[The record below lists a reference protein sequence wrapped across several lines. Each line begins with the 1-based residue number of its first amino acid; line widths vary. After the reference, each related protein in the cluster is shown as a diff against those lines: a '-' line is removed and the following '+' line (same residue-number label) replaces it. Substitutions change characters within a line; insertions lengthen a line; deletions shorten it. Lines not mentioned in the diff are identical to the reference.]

1 MPYEKV
7 AFTGSRGHELA
18 ARLDLPDG
26 DVKAY
31 GLFAHCFSC
40 SKDLSAVNRI
50 SRALNEDGIAVFR
63 FDFTGLGQSEGNFSN
78 TNFTSNVNDILAA
91 ADYMRNE
98 LSAPSVMMGHSL
110 GGAATFLAANRVPEV
125 RAVATI
131 GAPANAV
138 NVLKQFG
145 DDIATIEKEGEAD
158 VLLGGRPF
166 VIKKQFVDDARS
178 QDLLAEVATLKK
190 PLLVM
195 HSPIDDTVDIDH
207 ARQIYEAAK
216 HPKSF
221 ISLDTADHLLMKN
234 SADSQYVARVISAW
248 ASQYLNSN
256 I

>member
-1 MPYEKV
+1 M
-7 AFTGSRGHELA
+7 LA
-18 ARLDLPDG
+18 ARLDLPD
-26 DVKAY
+26 DDIKAY

-63 FDFTGLGQSEGNFSN
+63 FDFTGLGQSAGDFSN
-78 TNFTSNVNDILAA
+78 TNFTSNVADILSAV
-91 ADYMRNE
+91 DYMRAE
-98 LSAPSVMMGHSL
+98 LQAPAVMMGHSL
-110 GGAATFLAANRVPEV
+110 GGAATFMAANSVPEV

-131 GAPANAV
+131 GAPANAH
-138 NVLKQFG
+138 NVLKQFSS
-145 DDIATIEKEGEAD
+145 DIETIEQEGEAN

-166 VIKKQFVDDARS
+166 VIKKQFVDDARD
-178 QDLLAEVATLKK
+178 QDLLAEVATLRK

-221 ISLDTADHLLMKN
+221 VSLDTADHLLMKN
-234 SADSQYVARVISAW
+234 AADSQYAARVISAW
-248 ASQYLNSN
+248 ASQY
-256 I
+256 IG

>member
-1 MPYEKV
+1 MPSQKV
-7 AFTGSRGHELA
+7 TFMGSQNFELA
-18 ARLDLPDG
+18 ARIDSPDG
-26 DVKAY
+26 DIKAY

-91 ADYMRNE
+91 ADFMRAE
-98 LSAPSVMMGHSL
+98 LSAPAIMMGHSL

-125 RAVATI
+125 QAVATI

-145 DDIATIEKEGEAD
+145 DEIETIEQEGRAD

-178 QDLLAEVATLKK
+178 QDLLSEVSELKK
-190 PLLVM
+190 PLMVM

-207 ARQIYEAAK
+207 ARRIYEAAM

-221 ISLDTADHLLMKN
+221 ISLDKADHLLMKN
-234 SADSQYVARVISAW
+234 ASDSVFVARVISAW
-248 ASQYLNSN
+248 ASQY
-256 I
+256 ID